1 MGRRTS
7 HRACVMGDTRSGHD
21 RIHRELRWRA
31 SQLGRRYKCPIARSS
46 RRCGLQ
52 SLLSLVGRLAS
63 LRLSRLILSSIFAPV
78 HRQPNH
84 RVGLILS
91 YPILQSSIAYSVG
104 LLTVAANH
112 RPTRPG
118 TFRRF
123 FFAFGFAGAVPSC
136 SLISNFSRPFRF
148 SDFFWPS
155 AACSFACSR
164 VRARGKPSARTN
176 RIRRAAV
183 VRAGLRER
191 EREILGTTAT
201 LDSSK

>member
-91 YPILQSSIAYSVG
+91 YLSFNHQSHTLLVCSPSQQIIDLLDQVRFVVFFFCFWFRRRGPILQPHIQLFPPV
-104 LLTVAANH
+104 
-112 RPTRPG
+112 
-118 TFRRF
+118 
-123 FFAFGFAGAVPSC
+123 
-136 SLISNFSRPFRF
+136 
-148 SDFFWPS
+148 
-155 AACSFACSR
+155 SF
-164 VRARGKPSARTN
+164 
-176 RIRRAAV
+176 
-183 VRAGLRER
+183 L
-191 EREILGTTAT
+191 
-201 LDSSK
+201 